1 MTGGGRRDLRARLFM
16 PTLVA
21 VQHNPVIRRFYQ
33 QLLNRGKAKMV
44 ALIAAMRKLLT
55 ILNIMINKNETW
67 MPKNA

>member
-1 MTGGGRRDLRARLFM
+1 M
-16 PTLVA
+16 PSLVA
-21 VQHNPVIRRFYQ
+21 ARHNPVIRAFYQ
-33 QLLNRGKAKMV
+33 RLIQNGKTKMT

>member
-21 VQHNPVIRRFYQ
+21 ARHNPVIRGFYQ
-33 QLLNRGKAKMV
+33 RLVEQGIAKMV

-55 ILNIMINKNETW
+55 LLNLMLKKNEDW
-67 MPKNA
+67 NPEIA